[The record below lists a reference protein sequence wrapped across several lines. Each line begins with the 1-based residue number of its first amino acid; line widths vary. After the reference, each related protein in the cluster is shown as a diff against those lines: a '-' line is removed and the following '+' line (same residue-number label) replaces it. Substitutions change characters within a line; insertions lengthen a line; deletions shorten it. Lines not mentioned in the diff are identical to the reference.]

1 MSKVR
6 EISIKNLTIYF
17 FHDMINIKFYDQDR
31 QKIYKN
37 IFIYYTMYMTP
48 KSAKCCYVI
57 NSARRYIEE
66 NNGTKYLALTHTDE
80 RKNTLK

>member
-1 MSKVR
+1 
-6 EISIKNLTIYF
+6 
-17 FHDMINIKFYDQDR
+17 
-31 QKIYKN
+31 
-37 IFIYYTMYMTP
+37 MTP

-57 NSARRYIEE
+57 INSARGYIEE